1 LVIVA
6 LAVPARVAQADESNT
21 QTVTQAEAEM
31 PGTGNSGPAMAFNR
45 ETVIQKNIQ
54 VIAGDAETKANSTQ
68 TASNDAA
75 VTQAAGA
82 ASGDASGTNGGIAV
96 SGAAFA
102 GNIAVVHQMNIQ
114 VIAGRGCDVDQVASN
129 TAEVDQTALA
139 VSGDASADGAGSQA
153 QSGNASAI
161 NVDVVRQRNVQIY
174 VCRGDGTG
182 QQVAGNILQDA
193 QTSLAVSGDAVAGEG
208 GDSSTGNASSD
219 ISSQTTQ
226 VNRQF
231 GAQ

>member
-1 LVIVA
+1 
-6 LAVPARVAQADESNT
+6 
-21 QTVTQAEAEM
+21 
-31 PGTGNSGPAMAFNR
+31 MAFNR
-45 ETVIQKNIQ
+45 EIVIQKNIQ
-54 VIAGDAETKANSTQ
+54 VVAGDAETEANSTQ
-68 TASNDAA
+68 TAANEATINQ
-75 VTQAAGA
+75 VAGA
-82 ASGDASGTNGGIAV
+82 ASGDASGTNGGIAM

-139 VSGDASADGAGSQA
+139 VSGEASADDAGSQA
-153 QSGNASAI
+153 QSGNARAI

-182 QQVAGNILQDA
+182 QQVATNTLQDA
-193 QTSLAVSGDAVAGEG
+193 QTSLAVSGDAVAGDG
-208 GDSSTGNASSD
+208 GDSSTGDASSN